1 MSFPEGSERFL
12 TFGGLQIILRTSESP
27 VLIFSGKNA
36 PMRKL
41 LHNILGVW
49 VGEDDSRLLEAQ
61 YPPSP

>member
-1 MSFPEGSERFL
+1 MKALYSF
-12 TFGGLQIILRTSESP
+12 
-27 VLIFSGKNA
+27 FSGKNA
-36 PMRKL
+36 PTRKL